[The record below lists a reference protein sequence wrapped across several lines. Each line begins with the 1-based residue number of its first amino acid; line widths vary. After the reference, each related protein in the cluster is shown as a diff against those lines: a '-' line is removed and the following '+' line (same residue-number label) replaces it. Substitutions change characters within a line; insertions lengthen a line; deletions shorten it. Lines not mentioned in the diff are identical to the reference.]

1 MVGTVWLPTC
11 SYLISI
17 LLFWWDSLCSHLYL
31 FISYSGLTFV
41 MAPLFVHLL
50 AQFLFQSYLLINCS
64 TGLYE
69 DQLAEI
75 LFQSYLL
82 TNNCYKLS
90 IAVYAPTWHL
100 TAVLD
105 LTNSIHKK
113 FSCQGPL
120 FYTSARKWAD
130 LIFLFRWRVCMIHL
144 NVNGNPFVTIVKFDL
159 KCLTLYIPVQYRAGL

>member
-105 LTNSIHKK
+105 LTNSIHKH

-120 FYTSARKWAD
+120 FYTSAQIRHYGTK
-130 LIFLFRWRVCMIHL
+130 LVFSQNLLFR
-144 NVNGNPFVTIVKFDL
+144 PKS
-159 KCLTLYIPVQYRAGL
+159 RAGIFGESRLVNQFKTNQQINSKRT